1 MKTNARLCAAL
12 MACWI
17 VEAAGQGFP
26 ARPVRVV
33 IPFAPGGVSDFVLR
47 AVADPVGAA
56 LGQPLV
62 ADNRAGGGGTVA
74 ADHVAR
80 AAPDGYTLMLGTGG
94 NLAMAPSLFKA
105 LPYDPQKDFT
115 PLALIARGQFV
126 LLAHPS
132 VPAASPRELIAL
144 ARKGDAA
151 AIRYGSSGIGAPPHL
166 AAELF
171 KSLAR
176 IDMLHVPYKGSA
188 PMLTDLV
195 GGHIDVGFDSIA
207 TALPHVRGGR
217 LRALAVS
224 GEKRSL
230 TVPEL
235 PTIGE
240 SGLPGFR
247 LSSFYAFVAPAGTNA
262 AASERLAQEILKAGA
277 SPAVAKRLVDV
288 GLDPDPQGGDRL
300 AELLRSE
307 RSAWAGI
314 VREAGITPQ

>member
-1 MKTNARLCAAL
+1 MKTDPRLCAVL

-17 VEAAGQGFP
+17 AEAAGQGFP
-26 ARPVRVV
+26 ARPIRVV
-33 IPFAPGGVSDFVLR
+33 IPFAPGGVSDLVLR

-74 ADHVAR
+74 ADQVAR

-115 PLALIARGQFV
+115 PLALVARGQFV
-126 LLAHPS
+126 LLVHPS

-144 ARKGDAA
+144 ARKSDAA
-151 AIRYGSSGIGAPPHL
+151 SIKYGSSGIGAPPHL
-166 AAELF
+166 AGELF
-171 KSLAR
+171 RSLAR

-195 GGHIDVGFDSIA
+195 GGHIDIGFDSVA
-207 TALPHVRGGR
+207 TALPYVRSRR
-217 LRALAVS
+217 LRALGVT

-230 TVPEL
+230 AAPEF
-235 PTIGE
+235 PTIAE
-240 SGLPGFR
+240 SGVPGFR
-247 LSSFYAFVAPAGTNA
+247 LSSFYALVAPAGLNG
-262 AASERLAQEILKAGA
+262 SVRERLALEFVRAGA
-277 SPAVAKRLVDV
+277 LPAVSKRLVEV
-288 GLDPDPQGGDRL
+288 GLEPEPQGSDRL
-300 AELLRSE
+300 ADLLRTE
-307 RSAWAGI
+307 RSVWADI
-314 VREAGITPQ
+314 VRDARITPQ